1 MKDVGSNVR
10 KKKKIRRSVTK
21 KLNNQSIKIMYSNIQ
36 GVTRK
41 RESLMYIMEE
51 LECDVCLL
59 AETMTCTIRFEGC
72 RCITARKSVGQNVC
86 IILRN
91 KLVNNVV
98 LKLYEPNDIAN
109 MIGIRLEMMN
119 KNVRFYTAHL
129 KQQSVTSR
137 DDIVDQFE
145 EVRKQFQYA
154 NDCKEGIIMAFDA
167 NVHVGADII
176 QGSTEIQDWG
186 GKLLMEIIKEEKME
200 NLVVEYLL
208 T

>member
-1 MKDVGSNVR
+1 
-10 KKKKIRRSVTK
+10 
-21 KLNNQSIKIMYSNIQ
+21 
-36 GVTRK
+36 
-41 RESLMYIMEE
+41 
-51 LECDVCLL
+51 
-59 AETMTCTIRFEGC
+59 
-72 RCITARKSVGQNVC
+72 
-86 IILRN
+86 
-91 KLVNNVV
+91 
-98 LKLYEPNDIAN
+98 

-186 GKLLMEIIKEEKME
+186 GKLLR
-200 NLVVEYLL
+200 LTLL
-208 T
+208 